1 MLSVSGLKE
10 TWLWHVLSL
19 ACGTDMMGG
28 RGQGYGARRVVSRA
42 TEYVPLLVRQP
53 GGVKGYYFNFERMYW
68 RRPEKMPQKK
78 PTGWEFNGIPIK
90 KRITP
95 VH

>member
-1 MLSVSGLKE
+1 M
-10 TWLWHVLSL
+10 
-19 ACGTDMMGG
+19 
-28 RGQGYGARRVVSRA
+28 
-42 TEYVPLLVRQP
+42 VRQP